1 MKSYRLLATL
11 AAISG
16 CLLALP
22 AKAGLITVSG
32 SVSNP
37 GGSQSYG
44 PVSDGGFISDGVM
57 INEWNYSEDIEGYWR
72 GNASSWGNESGA
84 YGAEVS
90 ANSGTATAKYHRL
103 ITINNNSTGAADYSL
118 EFLVYGS
125 SLSATHLDF
134 SGYDHG
140 SIQDY
145 YLSLV
150 DPEGYAKASY
160 SLSISRGA
168 TTLFTSMVELDSKGV
183 LNTDGMLLGGTLSHL
198 PDMRATIYSYD
209 WDDTLLNLYLGELGS
224 GESMDIHI
232 DLIVSAFSNTGVC
245 HNPVE
250 LICTGAR
257 VGFSDPG
264 EISETTQPPLP
275 ITITS
280 GPASNNNNVPEPGTL
295 SLLALGLTG
304 FALRARRNRRRD

>member
-11 AAISG
+11 AVISG

-44 PVSDGGFISDGVM
+44 PVSDGGFVDGQAKVDVPDWGG
-57 INEWNYSEDIEGYWR
+57 NPVWEWQGR
-72 GNASSWGNESGA
+72 ASSWGNESGA
-84 YGAEVS
+84 YGAQVQ
-90 ANSGTATAKYHRL
+90 ANSGAATAEYHRL
-103 ITINNNSTGAADYSL
+103 ISVTNNLQGIVSYSL
-118 EFLVYGS
+118 DFLLYAGG
-125 SLSATHLDF
+125 LDV
-134 SGYDHG
+134 GITYAD
-140 SIQDY
+140 
-145 YLSLV
+145 V
-150 DPEGYAKASY
+150 PGYASASY

-168 TTLFTSMVELDSKGV
+168 TTLFSSAVSLNSNGDLTTSG
-183 LNTDGMLLGGTLSHL
+183 TQPLGGFLMDKDNGFWGGSYES
-198 PDMRATIYSYD
+198 AYSYW
-209 WDDTLLNLYLGELGS
+209 WDNTYVDDLYLGTLGQ

-232 DLIVSAFSNTGVC
+232 DLVVSTFTNTGPCYWEVMC
-245 HNPVE
+245 SMAEVN
-250 LICTGAR
+250 
-257 VGFSDPG
+257 FNDPG

-304 FALRARRNRRRD
+304 FALRARRNRRRG